1 MRDIMMQSLLRQAME
16 DRLLMIQ
23 DGTKSA
29 EDPDSIDYIA
39 QLGYAYIMQG
49 IIYGVGGDADGSEK
63 VTAGEC
69 PDVEPMPKNRKADR
83 HDKG

>member
-39 QLGYAYIMQG
+39 RLGYAYIMQG
-49 IIYGVGGDADGSEK
+49 IIYGVGGDTDGSEK
-63 VTAGEC
+63 VAAGKC
-69 PDVEPMPKNRKADR
+69 PDVEPMPENSKAYW
-83 HDKG
+83 HDKR

>member
-1 MRDIMMQSLLRQAME
+1 MIDIQMQSLLRQAME

-39 QLGYAYIMQG
+39 RLGYAYIMQG

-63 VTAGEC
+63 VTPCKC
-69 PDVEPMPKNRKADR
+69 PDVEPMPENSKADR
-83 HDKG
+83 NDEG

>member
-1 MRDIMMQSLLRQAME
+1 MIDIQMQSLLRQAME

-29 EDPDSIDYIA
+29 KDPDSIDYIA
-39 QLGYAYIMQG
+39 RLGYAYIMQG
-49 IIYGVGGDADGSEK
+49 IIYGVGGDADGSKK

-69 PDVEPMPKNRKADR
+69 LDVEHMPENSKAYR
-83 HDKG
+83 HDKR

>member
-1 MRDIMMQSLLRQAME
+1 MRDIMMQSLLRQAIE

-29 EDPDSIDYIA
+29 EDPDSIDYLA

-49 IIYGVGGDADGSEK
+49 IINGAGGDADGSKK

-69 PDVEPMPKNRKADR
+69 PDVEFMPENSKSDW
-83 HDKG
+83 DD

>member
-1 MRDIMMQSLLRQAME
+1 MRDIMMQSLLRQAIE

-29 EDPDSIDYIA
+29 EDPDSIDYLA

-49 IIYGVGGDADGSEK
+49 IIYGVGGDTDGSEK
-63 VTAGEC
+63 VTSC
-69 PDVEPMPKNRKADR
+69 KCRDVGAMSKNS
-83 HDKG
+83 

>member
-29 EDPDSIDYIA
+29 EDPDSIDYLA

-63 VTAGEC
+63 VTTGKC
-69 PDVEPMPKNRKADR
+69 PDVEPMPENINSDW
-83 HDKG
+83 DD

>member
-1 MRDIMMQSLLRQAME
+1 MIDIQMQSLLRQAME

-29 EDPDSIDYIA
+29 EDPDGIDYLA

-49 IIYGVGGDADGSEK
+49 IIYGVGGDADGSKK

-69 PDVEPMPKNRKADR
+69 LDVESVPKNSNSDW
-83 HDKG
+83 DD

>member
-49 IIYGVGGDADGSEK
+49 IIYGVGGDADGSKK
-63 VTAGEC
+63 VTTGEC
-69 PDVEPMPKNRKADR
+69 TDVEPMPENSKSDW
-83 HDKG
+83 DD